1 MWKLEQ
7 ICDFSLFFKSNRTS
21 KRKDLF
27 LLSTLCKD
35 GPFLDEDL
43 ENKSHAGNKNKA
55 VQYYL
60 YEKYI
65 HTNIHKA

>member
-7 ICDFSLFFKSNRTS
+7 ICDFSLFFKSNRTN

-27 LLSTLCKD
+27 LLSILCKD

-43 ENKSHAGNKNKA
+43 ENKSHAGNKNKG
-55 VQYYL
+55 V
-60 YEKYI
+60 
-65 HTNIHKA
+65 